1 MEFFMTFIL
10 PVLIALVLG
19 ALIAFGL
26 SFLGEKL
33 AVSRDGRIDEIER
46 HLAGANCGGCGYAG
60 CSAFAEA
67 LFKGEAKISQCN
79 PTSAE
84 GKKNIA
90 RVLGMSEEKSVRTVA
105 VVHCIGGNRCR
116 NKYAYQGYG
125 DCESCKILAGGNKA
139 CYTGCMG
146 LGTCSDVCKYSA
158 ISVSKDT
165 ACSQV
170 NYMNCTSC
178 GACVAAC
185 PNKIIGRIPI
195 EAKVYVACS
204 NTNRG
209 KEVTKVCSVGCI
221 ACGLCEKNCPTK
233 AIELSNNLAA
243 IDYDK
248 CIGCMKCVEVC
259 PRKCILPFDPY
270 KKQSNP
276 ETKKTVNPKEEPKQ

>member
-1 MEFFMTFIL
+1 MEIFMTFIL
-10 PVLIALVLG
+10 PVLIALALG

-33 AVSRDGRIDEIER
+33 AVDRDARIDEIER
-46 HLAGANCGGCGYAG
+46 HLACANCGGCGYAG

-79 PTSAE
+79 PTSSE

-90 RVLGMSEEKSVRTVA
+90 RVLGMSEEKSTRTVA
-105 VVHCIGGNRCR
+105 VVHCIGGNRCK
-116 NKYAYQGYG
+116 NKYSYQGYG
-125 DCESCKILAGGNKA
+125 DCESCHILAGGNKA
-139 CYTGCMG
+139 CPTGCMG

-158 ISVSKDT
+158 ISVDKDT
-165 ACSQV
+165 ACSKV
-170 NYMNCTSC
+170 NYKNCTSC

-185 PNKIIGRIPI
+185 PSKIIGRIPV

-204 NTNRG
+204 NTGTGR
-209 KEVTKVCSVGCI
+209 EVAKVCSVGCI
-221 ACGLCEKNCPTK
+221 ACGKCERNCPTH

-248 CIGCMKCVEVC
+248 CIGCGKCVEVC
-259 PRKCILPFDPY
+259 PRHCILPFPNE
-270 KKQSNP
+270 SAS
-276 ETKKTVNPKEEPKQ
+276 